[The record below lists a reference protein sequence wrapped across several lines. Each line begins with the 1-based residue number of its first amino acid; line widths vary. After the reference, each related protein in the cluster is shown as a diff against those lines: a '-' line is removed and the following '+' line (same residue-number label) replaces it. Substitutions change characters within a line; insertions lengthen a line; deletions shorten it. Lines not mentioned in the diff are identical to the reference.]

1 MMKRVW
7 KFYLATDHER
17 PLFTNCFSFVTASG
31 HLNKYKE
38 PGILPSTVPRMLDT
52 LAPGQIGTRTLQ
64 HLCETF
70 WYQDKSAPGQFGT
83 PIRQI
88 GTSKRQIGTF
98 FNHVCSGKDPDH
110 ANNTV
115 TLYATVVWHCE
126 IERSLKLMWFLTATF
141 SMRNCALKKN
151 VY

>member
-52 LAPGQIGTRTLQ
+52 SAPGQIGTRTLQ

-70 WYQDKSAPGQFGT
+70 RYQDKSAPGQFGT

-88 GTSKRQIGTF
+88 GTSKRQIGTCVF
-98 FNHVCSGKDPDH
+98 FN
-110 ANNTV
+110 
-115 TLYATVVWHCE
+115 VVLAVASFW
-126 IERSLKLMWFLTATF
+126 SLFNQNFLNLLSYKFLPADF
-141 SMRNCALKKN
+141 RW
-151 VY
+151 